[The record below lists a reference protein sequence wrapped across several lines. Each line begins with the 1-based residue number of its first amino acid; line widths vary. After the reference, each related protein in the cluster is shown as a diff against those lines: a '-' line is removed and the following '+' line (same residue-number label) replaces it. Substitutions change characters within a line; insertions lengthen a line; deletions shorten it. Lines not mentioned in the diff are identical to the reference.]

1 MTADDVR
8 FYKSLG
14 ICPVCR
20 TNRLAP
26 GKNQCFDCLERSR
39 AYSARKRANMTEDER
54 KESNERIRAM
64 KHELYARRKAE
75 GVCTRCG
82 KGPLYDGTTLCM
94 ECAIKRRRNEKPRSN
109 RTETEAEKYDRL
121 VRQAAYMRSCWT
133 GQNGRVIDW
142 LWRAIRSEAR
152 R

>member
-1 MTADDVR
+1 
-8 FYKSLG
+8 
-14 ICPVCR
+14 
-20 TNRLAP
+20 
-26 GKNQCFDCLERSR
+26 
-39 AYSARKRANMTEDER
+39 MTEDER

-109 RTETEAEKYDRL
+109 RTETEAERYDRL

-133 GQNGRVIDW
+133 DKRNRVIDM